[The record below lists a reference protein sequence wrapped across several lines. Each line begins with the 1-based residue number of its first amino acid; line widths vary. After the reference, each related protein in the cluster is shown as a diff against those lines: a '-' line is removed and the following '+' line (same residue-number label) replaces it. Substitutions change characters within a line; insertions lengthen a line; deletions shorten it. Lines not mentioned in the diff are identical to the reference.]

1 MMAQLSPD
9 GVVSAPVRPISC
21 YSVVLLNPF
30 SPPTAPVISHSRS
43 TLLDLGS
50 DLTNTLHDQKTCTL
64 LLPQEIFQDN
74 NGGEP
79 DGKRGVQAGVNLEQA
94 ERSGSSSSPAQYPAC
109 KHSVFGEKR
118 LDDVRAS
125 FSQIGE
131 NILEPFYFGT
141 NTLNTILLLA
151 W

>member
-30 SPPTAPVISHSRS
+30 TPPTAPVISYSRS
-43 TLLDLGS
+43 TLFDLGS

-64 LLPQEIFQDN
+64 LLPQENFQDN

-94 ERSGSSSSPAQYPAC
+94 ECSGSSSSPAQYHAC
-109 KHSVFGEKR
+109 KHSVFGDKR